1 FTQRPI
7 SEAPPPAGWPAGLVI
22 SNPPYGTRIGDKQ
35 ELAPLYRA
43 FGQTML
49 AHFSGWRVGLITSES
64 SLAYATGLPFLPN
77 TAPIPH
83 GGLKVTL
90 YQTAPLP

>member
-1 FTQRPI
+1 PI
-7 SEAPPPAGWPAGLVI
+7 SEARPPEGCPARLVI